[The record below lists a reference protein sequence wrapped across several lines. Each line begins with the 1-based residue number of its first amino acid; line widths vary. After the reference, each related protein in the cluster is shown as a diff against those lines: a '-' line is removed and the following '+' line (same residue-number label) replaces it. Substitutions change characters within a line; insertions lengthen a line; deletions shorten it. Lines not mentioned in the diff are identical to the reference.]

1 MFFVVVVVVFL
12 GGTDLFVDFFN
23 FMSLLFVLAIY
34 VVNEC
39 RLIC

>member
-1 MFFVVVVVVFL
+1 MFFVVVVVFW
-12 GGTDLFVDFFN
+12 GGTDLFVDLVN

-34 VVNEC
+34 AVNEC